1 MCDRAHLTHGGQA
14 GLVIVHHKLAEET
27 STGPWAAELC
37 PFPAPS
43 ALEAFSQ
50 LPMAVRGPRKITQ
63 E

>member
-1 MCDRAHLTHGGQA
+1 M
-14 GLVIVHHKLAEET
+14 IVHHKLAEET

-50 LPMAVRGPRKITQ
+50 LPMAVRGSRKITQ